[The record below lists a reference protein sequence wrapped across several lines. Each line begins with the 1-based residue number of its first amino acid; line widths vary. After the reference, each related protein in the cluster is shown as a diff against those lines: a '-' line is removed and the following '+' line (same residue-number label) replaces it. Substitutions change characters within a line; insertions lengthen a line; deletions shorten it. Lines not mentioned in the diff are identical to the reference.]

1 MRKRAVGASRS
12 GAAAA
17 IAGGVCVAAAIVA
30 VLLATAAGGSGGGY
44 TVRAIFDDAGNL
56 VNSENVKIDGVKVGT
71 VGTVTPTPN
80 GKAAV
85 TLNIENPG
93 FQNFRT
99 DATCTIEPQA
109 LIGEKYVN
117 CLPTQARAEGAPLPP
132 PLHQIPAG
140 REGAGQYLLPVTN
153 TSSPVGVDLLSDIG
167 HLPENQ
173 RLTIILNELG
183 TGLAGRGSD
192 LNAVLHRSNPAL
204 RELEKVFGILASEN
218 KVLGNLAEEGNRAL
232 VPLVRERKQFSEFF
246 AQSNTVAEATA
257 RHGAELATNLHEFP
271 TFLRELRPYLKHLE
285 AFAEQSIP
293 TFTDLGVA
301 APGINRT
308 FQNIG
313 PFSTSTT
320 QFFKSLGA
328 SSGKIGKALVGTQP
342 LLTRIESLGSAA
354 KPFAKSF
361 SELFSSLRC
370 DRRRGAPAR
379 LHLHGRGLGQRLRL
393 ARPLRPRGRGRED
406 LRRLQNHARPR
417 MPLELHPR
425 ASRRA
430 AEQHGAQAASAQGER
445 HDARDGEGGSDAQ
458 GRHAVAGDGRVP
470 RLGSGRE
477 PRRPR
482 QREPPVRRR
491 PAGRRSERRHHLLH
505 AAERKRRSRRAAA
518 QLPAR
523 QLIDD
528 PTTPQPPSS
537 PSSVAPWLA
546 CCALAAGPRGMLVL
560 ALSAHVAAGRNRPP
574 A

>member
-1 MRKRAVGASRS
+1 MRKRAFGASRS

-17 IAGGVCVAAAIVA
+17 IAGGLCVAAAIVA
-30 VLLATAAGGSGGGY
+30 TLLATAAGGSNGGY

-109 LIGEKYVN
+109 LIGEKYID

-132 PLHQIPAG
+132 PLHRIPSG

-192 LNAVLHRSNPAL
+192 LSAILHRSNPAL

-218 KVLGNLAEEGNRAL
+218 KVLGNLAVEGNRAL

-246 AQSNTVAEATA
+246 AQSSTVAEATA
-257 RHGAELATNLHEFP
+257 RHGAALATNLHEFP

-293 TFTDLGVA
+293 TFTDFGVA

-308 FQNIG
+308 FHNIG
-313 PFSTSTT
+313 PFAASAT

-342 LLTRIESLGSAA
+342 LLTHIESLGSAA

-361 SELFSSLRC
+361 SELFSNLRSTGGIERLLDFIFMGSGDVNGYDSLGHFARAVAVAKTC
-370 DRRRGAPAR
+370 SGYKTAPFAECNANFNVGTGA
-379 LHLHGRGLGQRLRL
+379 G
-393 ARPLRPRGRGRED
+393 
-406 LRRLQNHARPR
+406 
-417 MPLELHPR
+417 
-425 ASRRA
+425 STS
-430 AEQHGAQAASAQGER
+430 AQAASAQAS
-445 HDARDGEGGSDAQ
+445 DTTLAMARVEAMLKGATLSQATSEYPGSEAAGSPAAGGSASLPS
-458 GRHAVAGDGRVP
+458 AVA
-470 RLGSGRE
+470 
-477 PRRPR
+477 
-482 QREPPVRRR
+482 QPVGGAS
-491 PAGRRSERRHHLLH
+491 AG
-505 AAERKRRSRRAAA
+505 
-518 QLPAR
+518 
-523 QLIDD
+523 
-528 PTTPQPPSS
+528 TTYYTPPSES
-537 PSSVAPWLA
+537 TE
-546 CCALAAGPRGMLVL
+546 AGGLL
-560 ALSAHVAAGRNRPP
+560 LNYLLGN
-574 A
+574 

>member
-1 MRKRAVGASRS
+1 MAAV
-12 GAAAA
+12 
-17 IAGGVCVAAAIVA
+17 VVA
-30 VLLATAAGGSGGGY
+30 VLLATAAGGSSGAY

-56 VNSENVKIDGVKVGT
+56 VNSENVKIDGVKVGV

-80 GKAAV
+80 GRAAV
-85 TLNIENPG
+85 ELKIENPG

-99 DATCTIEPQA
+99 DASCTIEPQA

-132 PLHQIPAG
+132 PLRQIPSG

-183 TGLAGRGSD
+183 TGFAGRGSD

-246 AQSNTVAEATA
+246 NQSTTVAEATA

-271 TFLRELRPYLKHLE
+271 TFLRELRPYLKHVE
-285 AFAEQSIP
+285 AFAEQATP

-301 APGINRT
+301 APGINKT

-328 SSGKIGKALVGTQP
+328 SSGKIGKALVSAQP
-342 LLTRIESLGSAA
+342 LLTHIESLGSAA

-361 SELFSSLRC
+361 SELFSSLRSTGGLERLLDFIFMGTGDTNGYDSLGHFARAVVVGNKC
-370 DRRRGAPAR
+370 VAYKIVVEPECRSNFNPGVSTASAAGAGAQTADAQASDTTLAMARVEAMLKGATLSQAMAEYPGSETAGSPA
-379 LHLHGRGLGQRLRL
+379 GAGSG
-393 ARPLRPRGRGRED
+393 
-406 LRRLQNHARPR
+406 
-417 MPLELHPR
+417 
-425 ASRRA
+425 ASLPSAVAQPVGGASPAPPTTHRRA
-430 AEQHGAQAASAQGER
+430 KAPKPAECFSTISSATDR
-445 HDARDGEGGSDAQ
+445 CSHYATAIVSLLSLSRAR
-458 GRHAVAGDGRVP
+458 
-470 RLGSGRE
+470 
-477 PRRPR
+477 
-482 QREPPVRRR
+482 
-491 PAGRRSERRHHLLH
+491 
-505 AAERKRRSRRAAA
+505 
-518 QLPAR
+518 
-523 QLIDD
+523 
-528 PTTPQPPSS
+528 
-537 PSSVAPWLA
+537 
-546 CCALAAGPRGMLVL
+546 
-560 ALSAHVAAGRNRPP
+560 
-574 A
+574 

>member
-1 MRKRAVGASRS
+1 M
-12 GAAAA
+12 
-17 IAGGVCVAAAIVA
+17 
-30 VLLATAAGGSGGGY
+30 LLATAAGGSGGGY

-99 DATCTIEPQA
+99 DASCTIEPQA

-132 PLHQIPAG
+132 PLRQIPAG

-183 TGLAGRGSD
+183 TGFAGRGSD
-192 LNAVLHRSNPAL
+192 LSAVLHRSNPAL
-204 RELEKVFGILASEN
+204 RELEKVLGILASEN

-246 AQSNTVAEATA
+246 AQSTTVAEATA
-257 RHGAELATNLHEFP
+257 RHGAALATNLHEFP
-271 TFLRELRPYLKHLE
+271 AFLRELRPYLKHLE

-361 SELFSSLRC
+361 SELFSSLRSTGGVERLL
-370 DRRRGAPAR
+370 DFIFMGAGSVNGYDSLGHFAR
-379 LHLHGRGLGQRLRL
+379 AVAVG
-393 ARPLRPRGRGRED
+393 ED
-406 LRRLQNHARPR
+406 LRRLQNRARPR

-425 ASRRA
+425 ERARRA
-430 AEQHGAQAASAQGER
+430 PA
-445 HDARDGEGGSDAQ
+445 
-458 GRHAVAGDGRVP
+458 
-470 RLGSGRE
+470 
-477 PRRPR
+477 
-482 QREPPVRRR
+482 RRR
-491 PAGRRSERRHHLLH
+491 RARRR
-505 AAERKRRSRRAAA
+505 ATRRSRWRGWRRCSRAPRCRRRWPST
-518 QLPAR
+518 PALKR
-523 QLIDD
+523 PGAPPAPAPERASRPPSRSRSEERAPAP
-528 PTTPQPPSS
+528 PTTRRRAK
-537 PSSVAPWLA
+537 APKPA
-546 CCALAAGPRGMLVL
+546 GCCSTTC
-560 ALSAHVAAGRNRPP
+560 SATDR
-574 A
+574 